1 MALLGSG
8 RRSSMRRKRR
18 QYSAEFRLEAVRQVV
33 AGDRSVAAV
42 ARDLGMH
49 PGVSG
54 TWTGRAEAR
63 AGPLTADELA
73 ELRRLR
79 QENATLREEREIL
92 KKATAFFAK
101 DAQ

>member
-1 MALLGSG
+1 
-8 RRSSMRRKRR
+8 MRRKRR

-33 AGDRSVAAV
+33 TGDRSVAAV

-49 PGVSG
+49 PGVLG
-54 TWTGRAEAR
+54 TWTRRAEAR
-63 AGPLTADELA
+63 AAPRAGPLTPDELA